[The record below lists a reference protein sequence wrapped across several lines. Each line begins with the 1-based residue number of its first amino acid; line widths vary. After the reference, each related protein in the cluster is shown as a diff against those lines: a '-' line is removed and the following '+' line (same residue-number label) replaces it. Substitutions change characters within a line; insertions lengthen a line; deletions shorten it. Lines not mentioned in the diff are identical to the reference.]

1 MADKT
6 ETDKAERKQ
15 LLQKLLVSARTL
27 KVAPVRDSA
36 ARKKVKGM
44 MTLIRKAKGPKKH
57 KNKTEEVKKQAEE
70 LYAKYLATFT
80 KEAAARPGQQEQQL
94 EQPQFRLRGTSF
106 LFTYSLC
113 CRVFAVQRLQLDR
126 IQGTRASAIYEGHAG
141 RQNSTSPLQKFLEK
155 VYSIAAGSDVQVSRI
170 AEVLQCVFPF
180 GNGAPVQCFPGFI
193 AKWAVQLFNLVP
205 L

>member
-1 MADKT
+1 MHSLMLVCSCCLDLLGQT
-6 ETDKAERKQ
+6 SVSNRTRTVRCFPLSAEIVFLQAPSSFSDYSRFTRPRSFTGGPSSLCCRVFAVQCLQ
-15 LLQKLLVSARTL
+15 LGREVLHTRSVYVIEFSRCRVCNLVARSFT
-27 KVAPVRDSA
+27 
-36 ARKKVKGM
+36 G
-44 MTLIRKAKGPKKH
+44 GP
-57 KNKTEEVKKQAEE
+57 
-70 LYAKYLATFT
+70 
-80 KEAAARPGQQEQQL
+80 
-94 EQPQFRLRGTSF
+94 S
-106 LFTYSLC
+106 SLC